1 MCIKLQGYHKKKI
14 HKMKEEID
22 MEKQPL
28 FIISGKV
35 VHGKGKGKTVGM
47 PTANLEWSEIL
58 DLPELGVYAS
68 KIQIEDKWYIGV
80 TNVGFRPS
88 VDNEKS
94 ITIETFIFD
103 FHQDIYGYHVVL
115 ELYMYI
121 RETTKMK
128 SLNEVQEQVKKDC
141 ESARRFF
148 SGSL

>member
-1 MCIKLQGYHKKKI
+1 
-14 HKMKEEID
+14 MKEEID

>member
-1 MCIKLQGYHKKKI
+1 
-14 HKMKEEID
+14 

-47 PTANLEWSEIL
+47 PTANLEWGEIF

-88 VDNEKS
+88 VDSEKN
-94 ITIETFIFD
+94 ITIETFILD
-103 FHQDIYGYHVVL
+103 FHQDIYGYPILL

-121 RETTKMK
+121 RKTSKMNT
-128 SLNEVQEQVKKDC
+128 LNEVQDQVKKDC

>member
-14 HKMKEEID
+14 YKMKEEIG

-47 PTANLEWSEIL
+47 PTANLEWGEIF

-88 VDNEKS
+88 VDSEKN
-94 ITIETFIFD
+94 ITIETFILD
-103 FHQDIYGYHVVL
+103 FHQDIYGYPILL
-115 ELYMYI
+115 ELYM
-121 RETTKMK
+121 
-128 SLNEVQEQVKKDC
+128 
-141 ESARRFF
+141 
-148 SGSL
+148 

>member
-1 MCIKLQGYHKKKI
+1 
-14 HKMKEEID
+14 